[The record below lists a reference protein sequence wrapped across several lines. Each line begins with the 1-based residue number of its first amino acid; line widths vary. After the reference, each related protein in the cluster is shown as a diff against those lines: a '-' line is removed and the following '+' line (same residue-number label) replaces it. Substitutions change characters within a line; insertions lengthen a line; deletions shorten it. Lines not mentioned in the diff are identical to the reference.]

1 MFKMY
6 EYLKSS
12 DVAVSH
18 LEGYCEKKELY
29 KHIQTQIQSCLFQDS
44 VWQ

>member
-12 DVAVSH
+12 DVVVSH
-18 LEGYCEKKELY
+18 LEGYRAEKRLCKY
-29 KHIQTQIQSCLFQDS
+29 IQTQIQSCIFQGS
-44 VWQ
+44 V